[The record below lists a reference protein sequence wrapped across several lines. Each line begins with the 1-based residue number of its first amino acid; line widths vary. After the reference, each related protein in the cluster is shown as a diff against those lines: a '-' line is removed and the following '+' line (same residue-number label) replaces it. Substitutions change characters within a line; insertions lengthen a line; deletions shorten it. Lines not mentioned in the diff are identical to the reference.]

1 MAQRIEIEIA
11 DDGAT
16 SVTVMMDGGDP
27 QMMEF
32 ASTDEAMD
40 ALEQLLAGDEAMD
53 DEAMDEEA
61 MWDEEV
67 AAREATP
74 MMEEMM

>member
-1 MAQRIEIEIA
+1 
-11 DDGAT
+11 
-16 SVTVMMDGGDP
+16 
-27 QMMEF
+27 
-32 ASTDEAMD
+32 MD

-53 DEAMDEEA
+53 DEA

>member
-53 DEAMDEEA
+53 DEAMWNEEA
-61 MWDEEV
+61 
-67 AAREATP
+67 AARDSESTP